1 MHLTRELILRKIFN
15 NKLCILRPTLIFGKE
30 DKHSGYGP
38 NQFYKLTKKNK
49 NIFLFGKG
57 EEKRDHIYSRIV
69 VSYIYFFLK
78 KELNGIF
85 NLASGQVTSFY
96 EIAKWFQ
103 TNTNKKINVLFR
115 KRKGPMPHKGYRSF
129 NKI

>member
-1 MHLTRELILRKIFN
+1 M
-15 NKLCILRPTLIFGKE
+15 
-30 DKHSGYGP
+30 
-38 NQFYKLTKKNK
+38 
-49 NIFLFGKG
+49 FGKG

-103 TNTNKKINVLFR
+103 ANKNKKINVLFR

-129 NKI
+129 NINLIKKKIKEIKIKKLEYYLSEAFLK